1 MDQDTHA
8 ELERLLK
15 ELEDEERA
23 LSASRRRMHD
33 RIDLFGGTDGPEGAA
48 ADEMVRQERELS
60 ERRRELQRR
69 IDTLRARRDGAAF

>member
-1 MDQDTHA
+1 MEQDTQA
-8 ELERLLK
+8 ELDVLLK

-33 RIDLFGGTDGPEGAA
+33 RIDLFAGTDGPEGAA
-48 ADEMVRQERELS
+48 AEEMVRQERELS

-69 IDTLRARRDGAAF
+69 IDALRAGRDGTR